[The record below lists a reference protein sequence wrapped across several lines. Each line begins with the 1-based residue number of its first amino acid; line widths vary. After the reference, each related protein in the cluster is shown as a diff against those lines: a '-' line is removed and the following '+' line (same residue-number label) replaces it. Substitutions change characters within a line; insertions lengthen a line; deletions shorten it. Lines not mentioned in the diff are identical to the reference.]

1 MDVSVSAVF
10 LADLLEG
17 FHACMVVI
25 KKTVDAFVAA
35 QRIES
40 FIHIR
45 YGI

>member
-17 FHACMVVI
+17 FHACMVVVE
-25 KKTVDAFVAA
+25 KAVDAFVIA

-40 FIHIR
+40 LVYIR
-45 YGI
+45 Y